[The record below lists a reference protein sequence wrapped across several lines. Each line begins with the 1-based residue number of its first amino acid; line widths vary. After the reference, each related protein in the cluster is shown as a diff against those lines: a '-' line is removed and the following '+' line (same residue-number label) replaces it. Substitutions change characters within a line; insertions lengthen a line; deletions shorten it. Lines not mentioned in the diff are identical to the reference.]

1 MKQRSLFLILCF
13 AHISVGD
20 ALVSAKTCIN
30 NNGYFRPNGPYDRNR
45 HLILSSLPSDVTSQ
59 ESLFFNSSIGQ
70 EPNRVHATGMCI
82 PGSILDDCFAC
93 VKSACDDLIQNC
105 PNQTNAFSWPGEPN
119 LCYVRYS
126 NTSFSGSAVLDPR
139 ALLTNSADINSN
151 LTEFT
156 TIWEGLVV
164 RMIDAAS
171 TAKSTP
177 SSSSNHYKAD
187 VAPLTPLDTIYA
199 LMQCTPDLSSGD
211 CENCLR
217 QSAREYQ
224 SCCGQR
230 QGGVVM
236 RPSCFFRWD
245 LYTYSKAFDN
255 ITVASS
261 PPPLPPV
268 AYPPPADSQAST
280 INNADNKGISS
291 GVVAAITFPTVIT
304 VFILLVLG
312 FVLCRRRKSMQRTE
326 VESESNISTTH
337 SSQYDFKTIQAA
349 TNKFSRTNKLG
360 EGGFGEVYK
369 GTLSNGTVVAVKRL
383 SKKSGQ
389 GVREFK
395 NEAVLVSKLQHRN
408 LVRLLGFCLEGQE
421 KILIYEF
428 VPNKSL
434 NYFLFDSE
442 EQDQLDW
449 TQRYKIVG
457 GIARGI
463 LYLHQDSQL
472 IIIHRDLKASNILL
486 DANMNPKISDFGLS
500 KIFGTEQT
508 QGNTSRIAGTY
519 GYMSPEYAMH
529 GQYSMKSDIYS
540 FGVLVL
546 EIISGKK
553 NSRAYQMDETSTPGN
568 LVTYAWRLWRNG
580 SPLELVDPAIGGNY
594 QSNEVTRGI
603 HIALLCVQENPE
615 DRPMLSTIILMLTS
629 NTITLPV
636 PRLPSFIP
644 QSRHELDQISE
655 GLESSQS
662 TGRSVARR
670 ESYENAHAFVGIW
683 LELQQIRFQSEGGFR
698 RAQRCMNRKGN
709 FMPNGTYDANRHLI
723 LSSLP
728 SNVTSKEGLFFNG
741 SIGQEPNRVYA
752 VGMCIPGSTSD
763 DCSVCIRLA
772 SDRLIKNCTN
782 QTNAFAW
789 PADPTLCHVRYSNTS
804 FLGSADLKPR
814 VLLPKEG
821 DIISNLTEF
830 TKTWEDLVVRMI
842 DVASAAKS
850 TPSSSN
856 NHYRA
861 DVAPLTV
868 LQNIYALMQ
877 CTPDLSSGDCDTCL
891 RQSARAYQSC
901 CGQKQGG
908 VVTRPSCFFR
918 WDLYA
923 FSKAFDNITVASL
936 PPPRLPPVASPPPA
950 YDHARTTD
958 NNSKGISSGVVA
970 AITVPTVVTVFI
982 LLVLGFVLC
991 RRRESMQ
998 RTEVESD
1005 SDISTPQ
1012 SSQYDFKTVEAATNK
1027 FSRHN
1032 KLGEGGFGEVY
1043 KGTLSNGTEVAV
1055 KRLSE
1060 KSGQGIREFKNEAVL
1075 VSKLQHRNLV
1085 KLLGFCLEGEE
1096 KILIYEF
1103 VPNKSLDYFLFDPEE
1118 QDQLHWTQRYK
1129 IIGGIARGI
1138 LYLHQDSQLTV
1149 IHRDLKASNILLDA
1163 NMNPKI
1169 SDFGLSTIFGME
1181 QTRGNTSRIAGT
1193 YGYMSPEYAMQGQY
1207 SMKSDIYSFGVLVLE
1222 IISGKKNGGVYQM
1235 DETSTPG
1242 NLVTYGFVSQK
1253 LKFDRSCKKVKQRA
1267 VRMELTITQPDD
1279 WHLHLRDGDL
1289 LQAVVPHSASNFRR
1303 AIVMPN
1309 LKPPVT
1315 TTSVAIT
1322 NRESIMKALPH
1333 GSSFDPLMTLYLT
1346 DKTHPDEIKLAR
1358 ESGVVYVVKL
1368 YPAGAT
1374 TNSQD
1379 GVTDLFGKCLPVL
1392 EEMVKQNMP
1401 LLVHGE
1407 VTDPKIDVF
1416 HRERIFIETVL
1427 QPLIQRLP
1435 QLKVVME
1442 HITTMDAVNFVQ
1454 SCQEGFVG
1462 ATVTP
1467 QHLLLN
1473 RNALFQ
1479 GGLQPHNYCLPVLK
1493 REIHREAIVKAVTS
1507 GSKKF
1512 FLRTDS
1518 APHERRRKESSCGC
1532 AGIYS
1537 APVALSLYAKVF
1549 DEAGSL
1555 DKLEAFTSF
1564 NGPDFY
1570 GLPRNLSKI
1579 TLKKAPW
1586 KVPEAFSFS
1595 FGDIIPMFAG
1605 ETLQWKPFFE

>member
-1 MKQRSLFLILCF
+1 MSLFSILCF
-13 AHISVGD
+13 V
-20 ALVSAKTCIN
+20 
-30 NNGYFRPNGPYDRNR
+30 
-45 HLILSSLPSDVTSQ
+45 LIT
-59 ESLFFNSSIGQ
+59 
-70 EPNRVHATGMCI
+70 
-82 PGSILDDCFAC
+82 
-93 VKSACDDLIQNC
+93 
-105 PNQTNAFSWPGEPN
+105 
-119 LCYVRYS
+119 
-126 NTSFSGSAVLDPR
+126 
-139 ALLTNSADINSN
+139 
-151 LTEFT
+151 
-156 TIWEGLVV
+156 
-164 RMIDAAS
+164 
-171 TAKSTP
+171 
-177 SSSSNHYKAD
+177 
-187 VAPLTPLDTIYA
+187 
-199 LMQCTPDLSSGD
+199 
-211 CENCLR
+211 
-217 QSAREYQ
+217 
-224 SCCGQR
+224 
-230 QGGVVM
+230 
-236 RPSCFFRWD
+236 
-245 LYTYSKAFDN
+245 
-255 ITVASS
+255 
-261 PPPLPPV
+261 
-268 AYPPPADSQAST
+268 
-280 INNADNKGISS
+280 
-291 GVVAAITFPTVIT
+291 
-304 VFILLVLG
+304 
-312 FVLCRRRKSMQRTE
+312 
-326 VESESNISTTH
+326 
-337 SSQYDFKTIQAA
+337 
-349 TNKFSRTNKLG
+349 
-360 EGGFGEVYK
+360 
-369 GTLSNGTVVAVKRL
+369 
-383 SKKSGQ
+383 
-389 GVREFK
+389 
-395 NEAVLVSKLQHRN
+395 
-408 LVRLLGFCLEGQE
+408 
-421 KILIYEF
+421 
-428 VPNKSL
+428 
-434 NYFLFDSE
+434 
-442 EQDQLDW
+442 
-449 TQRYKIVG
+449 
-457 GIARGI
+457 
-463 LYLHQDSQL
+463 
-472 IIIHRDLKASNILL
+472 
-486 DANMNPKISDFGLS
+486 
-500 KIFGTEQT
+500 
-508 QGNTSRIAGTY
+508 
-519 GYMSPEYAMH
+519 
-529 GQYSMKSDIYS
+529 S
-540 FGVLVL
+540 FGV
-546 EIISGKK
+546 
-553 NSRAYQMDETSTPGN
+553 A
-568 LVTYAWRLWRNG
+568 
-580 SPLELVDPAIGGNY
+580 
-594 QSNEVTRGI
+594 
-603 HIALLCVQENPE
+603 
-615 DRPMLSTIILMLTS
+615 
-629 NTITLPV
+629 
-636 PRLPSFIP
+636 
-644 QSRHELDQISE
+644 
-655 GLESSQS
+655 
-662 TGRSVARR
+662 SV
-670 ESYENAHAFVGIW
+670 S
-683 LELQQIRFQSEGGFR
+683 
-698 RAQRCMNRKGN
+698 AQRCMNRKGN
-709 FMPNGTYDANRHLI
+709 FMPNGTYDVNRRLI

-763 DCSVCIRLA
+763 DCSVCIKLA

-842 DVASAAKS
+842 DAASAAKS

-1242 NLVTYGFVSQK
+1242 NLVTYAWRLWKNGSPLEMVDLAIGRNYEINEVTRCIHIALLCVQDNPE
-1253 LKFDRSCKKVKQRA
+1253 DRPMLSTIIL
-1267 VRMELTITQPDD
+1267 MLTSNTITLP
-1279 WHLHLRDGDL
+1279 
-1289 LQAVVPHSASNFRR
+1289 VPRLPSFIPRSRHELDQVSEGLESSRSTGRYVGHSVND
-1303 AIVMPN
+1303 V
-1309 LKPPVT
+1309 
-1315 TTSVAIT
+1315 
-1322 NRESIMKALPH
+1322 SI
-1333 GSSFDPLMTLYLT
+1333 
-1346 DKTHPDEIKLAR
+1346 
-1358 ESGVVYVVKL
+1358 
-1368 YPAGAT
+1368 
-1374 TNSQD
+1374 
-1379 GVTDLFGKCLPVL
+1379 TDL
-1392 EEMVKQNMP
+1392 
-1401 LLVHGE
+1401 
-1407 VTDPKIDVF
+1407 
-1416 HRERIFIETVL
+1416 
-1427 QPLIQRLP
+1427 
-1435 QLKVVME
+1435 
-1442 HITTMDAVNFVQ
+1442 
-1454 SCQEGFVG
+1454 
-1462 ATVTP
+1462 
-1467 QHLLLN
+1467 
-1473 RNALFQ
+1473 
-1479 GGLQPHNYCLPVLK
+1479 
-1493 REIHREAIVKAVTS
+1493 EA
-1507 GSKKF
+1507 
-1512 FLRTDS
+1512 R
-1518 APHERRRKESSCGC
+1518 
-1532 AGIYS
+1532 
-1537 APVALSLYAKVF
+1537 
-1549 DEAGSL
+1549 
-1555 DKLEAFTSF
+1555 
-1564 NGPDFY
+1564 
-1570 GLPRNLSKI
+1570 
-1579 TLKKAPW
+1579 
-1586 KVPEAFSFS
+1586 
-1595 FGDIIPMFAG
+1595 
-1605 ETLQWKPFFE
+1605 